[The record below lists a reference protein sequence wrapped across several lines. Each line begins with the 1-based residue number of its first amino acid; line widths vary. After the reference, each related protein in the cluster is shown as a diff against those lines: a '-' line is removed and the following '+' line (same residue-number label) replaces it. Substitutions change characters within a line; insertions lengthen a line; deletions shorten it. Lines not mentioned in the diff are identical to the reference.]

1 MGLCGET
8 YSVNP
13 GDGGNRNWKLVLGKG
28 IFILGSEGCG
38 CWGTMA

>member
-1 MGLCGET
+1 MGVCGET

-13 GDGGNRNWKLVLGKG
+13 GDGGNSKWKLLFGKG
-28 IFILGSEGCG
+28 IFSLLSEGCG